1 MATPEKDVPK
11 TEWIFWSPAA
21 KMEVGGYEPEVKA
34 DSGAIK
40 KPDRGIQFY
49 DHICVLNVERD
60 KQAKKK
66 ADYIMSCGSF
76 VNGQIVLCP
85 TIEAAQAHT
94 ETHLAHRAGIVRHTT
109 ELSQV
114 EDKSEA
120 AKHDIEK
127 V

>member
-1 MATPEKDVPK
+1 MAIPEKDVAR
-11 TEWIFWSPAA
+11 TEWIFWSPAS
-21 KMEVGGYEPEVKA
+21 KMEVAGFEPEVKTE
-34 DSGAIK
+34 SGAIR

-49 DHICVLNVERD
+49 DHTCVLNVERD

-66 ADYIMSCGSF
+66 AEYLMSCGSF

-85 TIEAAQAHT
+85 TMEAAQAHT
-94 ETHLAHRAGIVRHTT
+94 ETHLAHRAGIVRHNT

-114 EDKSEA
+114 EDKSEI
-120 AKHDIEK
+120 AKRDAEK